1 MANDD
6 RIKTANLDW
15 GAADND
21 QFAPR
26 SIFFDDIYFSG
37 DGLAETNHV
46 FLRGNDLPDRFR
58 DAHRFTIGELGFGT
72 GLNFLAAWD
81 CWRKAKKPDNARL
94 DFFSVEAFPLM
105 PADLARAHTV
115 WPSLSMLSQR
125 LMDALPPPHPGFHRI
140 DIDQNVTLTLFFG
153 DALDGLSKAEGAID
167 AWFLDGFSPA
177 KNPDMWGEDVMHE
190 IARLSTDK
198 ASMATFTVARG
209 VRRALTAVGFEV
221 EKRPGHGRK
230 REMLVGRLASRPSP
244 PSIRKPWFASDKPLR
259 LASGARIAVIGGGIA
274 GANLAH
280 ALDREG
286 FSPVVYEADNP
297 ASGASG
303 NPAGLIMPR
312 LDVGDSA
319 AGRFHASAY
328 LYTVQLLNRLQEQ
341 SAEKLFD
348 SCGVVLHAIKA
359 EEKSRQE
366 KLLMRQALPEGW
378 ITAHEDGLLFPQG
391 GVVHPPSFVNALLG
405 KTPIR
410 KATVNRVRHDNGA
423 WRVES
428 ADGASDTFEAV
439 AIANGLDALR
449 LEQARSLPLNGSA
462 GQIDWFPKAKA
473 PDCARAFGP
482 YAAPAPEGGLVI
494 GATYAPIAI
503 GAEAAFT
510 SEATQTN
517 IKAVS
522 AVLPDLTNALEP
534 KASHP
539 RASIRCVTPDR
550 MPVAGPAPDWGFYG
564 GAYDGLR
571 QGRRQ
576 GYPLGQMQ
584 PGLFILSGL
593 GSRGLVTAPLAAAL
607 IASELAGAISPLE
620 AAVIEALHPARFFIR
635 DLKRA
640 TTPPAQS

>member
-1 MANDD
+1 MVKDD
-6 RIKTANLDW
+6 RIKTANVDW
-15 GAADND
+15 GAADKD
-21 QFAPR
+21 QLAPR

-46 FLRGNDLPDRFR
+46 FLRGNGLPDRFR

-94 DFFSVEAFPLM
+94 DFFSVEAFPLA
-105 PADLARAHTV
+105 PADLTRAHTV
-115 WPSLSMLSQR
+115 WPSLSRLSQR
-125 LMDALPPPHPGFHRI
+125 LTEALPPPHPGFHQI

-153 DALDGLSKAEGAID
+153 DVLDGLSKAEGAIN

-177 KNPDMWGEDVMHE
+177 KNPGMWGEDVMRE
-190 IARLSTDK
+190 IARLSADK
-198 ASMATFTVARG
+198 ASMATFTVAGG
-209 VRRALTAVGFEV
+209 VRRAVTAAGFEV
-221 EKRPGHGRK
+221 EKQPGHGRK
-230 REMLVGRLASRPSP
+230 REMLAGQLATRPLP
-244 PSIRKPWFASDKPLR
+244 PSIRKPWFASDKSLR
-259 LASGARIAVIGGGIA
+259 LQRGARLAIIGAGIA
-274 GANLAH
+274 GASLAYT
-280 ALDREG
+280 LSREG
-286 FSPVVYEADNP
+286 FSPVVYEAAAP

-319 AGRFHASAY
+319 TGRFHASAY

-341 SAEKLFD
+341 SAGTLFD
-348 SCGVVLHAIKA
+348 SCGVVLHAAKE

-366 KLLMRQALPEGW
+366 KLLMRQALPKDW

-391 GVVHPPSFVNALLG
+391 GVVHPPSFVNALLD
-405 KTPIR
+405 KTPVR
-410 KATVNRVRHDNGA
+410 KATVNRLRHANGA

-428 ADGASDTFEAV
+428 ADNASDTFDAV
-439 AIANGLDALR
+439 VIANGLDALR
-449 LEQARSLPLNGSA
+449 FEQARTLPLNGSA
-462 GQIDWFPKAKA
+462 GQIDWLPEAKA
-473 PDCARAFGP
+473 PDHARAFGP
-482 YAAPAPEGGLVI
+482 YAARAPAGGVVI

-510 SEATQTN
+510 QEATQTN
-517 IKAVS
+517 IKAVA
-522 AVLPDLTNALEP
+522 AVLPDLADAFEP

-550 MPVAGPAPDWGFYG
+550 MPIAGPMPNWGFYG
-564 GAYDGLR
+564 GAYDKLR

-576 GYPLGQMQ
+576 DYPHGQMQ

-593 GSRGLVTAPLAAAL
+593 GSRGLVTAPLAAAM
-607 IASELAGAISPLE
+607 IAREMAGAMSPVE
-620 AAVIEALHPARFFIR
+620 IEVAEALHPARFFIR

-640 TTPPAQS
+640 VTVRP

>member
-6 RIKTANLDW
+6 RIKTAVLDW
-15 GAADND
+15 GAADKD
-21 QFAPR
+21 QLAPR
-26 SIFFDDIYFSG
+26 SIFFDDIYFSD

-46 FLRGNDLPDRFR
+46 FLRGNGLPDRFR

-81 CWRKAKKPDNARL
+81 CWRKAEKPDNARL
-94 DFFSVEAFPLM
+94 DFFSVEAFPLA
-105 PADLARAHTV
+105 PADFAHAHTV

-125 LMDALPPPHPGFHRI
+125 LMDTLPPPHPGFHRI
-140 DIDQNVTLTLFFG
+140 EIDRNVTLTLFFG
-153 DALDGLSKAEGAID
+153 DVLNGLAKAEGAMD

-177 KNPDMWGEDVMHE
+177 KNPDMWGEDVMRE
-190 IARLSTDK
+190 IARLSADK
-198 ASMATFTVARG
+198 ACVATFTVAG
-209 VRRALTAVGFEV
+209 AVRRALTAAGFEI
-221 EKRPGHGRK
+221 EKRQGHGRK
-230 REMLVGRLASRPSP
+230 REMLAGQLATRPSS
-244 PSIRKPWFASDKPLR
+244 PSIRKPWFASDKSLR
-259 LASGARIAVIGGGIA
+259 LPSGARIAIIGAGIA
-274 GANLAH
+274 GASLAY
-280 ALDREG
+280 ALSREG
-286 FSPVVYEADNP
+286 FSPVVYEAETP

-341 SAEKLFD
+341 SVGKLFD
-348 SCGVVLHAIKA
+348 SCSVVLHAAKA

-366 KLLMRQALPEGW
+366 KLLTRQALPEGW

-405 KTPIR
+405 ETPVR
-410 KATVNRVRHDNGA
+410 KATADRLRHDNGA
-423 WRVES
+423 WRIES
-428 ADGASDTFEAV
+428 ADGASETFDAV
-439 AIANGLDALR
+439 VIANGLDALR
-449 LEQARSLPLNGSA
+449 FEQARSLPLNGSA
-462 GQIDWFPKAKA
+462 GQIDWFPEAKA
-473 PDCARAFGP
+473 PNCARAFGP
-482 YAAPAPEGGLVI
+482 YAAPSLEGGVVI

-510 SEATQTN
+510 KEATQTN
-517 IKAVS
+517 IKAV
-522 AVLPDLTNALEP
+522 AALLPDLANPLEP

-550 MPVAGPAPDWGFYG
+550 MPVAGPMPDWGFYG

-576 GYPLGQMQ
+576 DYPLGHMQ

-593 GSRGLVTAPLAAAL
+593 GSRGLVTAPLAASM
-607 IASELAGAISPLE
+607 IAREMASATSPME
-620 AAVIEALHPARFFIR
+620 TAVAEALHPARFFIR
-635 DLKRA
+635 ELKRA
-640 TTPPAQS
+640 NSQ

>member
-6 RIKTANLDW
+6 RIKTAILDW
-15 GAADND
+15 GAADKD

-46 FLRGNDLPDRFR
+46 FLRGNGLPDRFR
-58 DAHRFTIGELGFGT
+58 DAHRFAIGELGFGT

-81 CWRKAKKPDNARL
+81 CWRKAEKPDNARL
-94 DFFSVEAFPLM
+94 DFFSLEAFPLT
-105 PADLARAHTV
+105 PPDLARAHSV
-115 WPSLSMLSQR
+115 WPLLSSLSQR
-125 LMDALPPPHPGFHRI
+125 LVDIFPPSHPGFHHVE
-140 DIDQNVTLTLFFG
+140 IDQNVTLTLFFG
-153 DALDGLSKAEGAID
+153 DVLDGLTKTEGAFD

-177 KNPDMWGEDVMHE
+177 KNPDMWGDDVMRE
-190 IARLSTDK
+190 IARLSADK
-198 ASMATFTVARG
+198 ASVATFTVAG
-209 VRRALTAVGFEV
+209 AVRRALTAAGFEV

-230 REMLVGRLASRPSP
+230 REMLVGQLATRPS
-244 PSIRKPWFASDKPLR
+244 SLSMRKPWFVSDKPLC
-259 LASGARIAVIGGGIA
+259 LARGARIAIIGAGIA
-274 GANLAH
+274 GASLAY
-280 ALDREG
+280 ALGREG
-286 FSPVVYEADNP
+286 FLPVVYEADAP

-312 LDVGDSA
+312 LDVGESA
-319 AGRFHASAY
+319 AGRFHTNTY
-328 LYTVQLLNRLQEQ
+328 LYTVQLLNRLQER
-341 SAEKLFD
+341 SAGMLFD
-348 SCGVVLHAIKA
+348 SCGVVLHAAKA

-378 ITAHEDGLLFPQG
+378 IAAHEDGLLFPQG

-405 KTPIR
+405 ETLVR
-410 KATVNRVRHDNGA
+410 KATVNRLRHDNGA

-428 ADGASDTFEAV
+428 ADGASDAFDAV
-439 AIANGLDALR
+439 VIANGLDALR
-449 LEQARSLPLNGSA
+449 FEQARTLPLNGSA
-462 GQIDWFPKAKA
+462 GQIDWFPETKAL
-473 PDCARAFGP
+473 DCARAFGP
-482 YAAPAPEGGLVI
+482 YAAPAPAGGVVI

-510 SEATQTN
+510 NEATQTN
-517 IKAVS
+517 IKAV
-522 AVLPDLTNALEP
+522 AGVLPDLADALEP

-550 MPVAGPAPDWGFYG
+550 APIAGPMPDWGFYG

-576 GYPLGQMQ
+576 DYPAGQMQ

-593 GSRGLVTAPLAAAL
+593 GSRGLVTAPLAAAM
-607 IASELAGAISPLE
+607 IAREIVGASSPVDT
-620 AAVIEALHPARFFIR
+620 AVAEALHPARFFVR

-640 TTPPAQS
+640 VMVRS